1 MVTFAQA
8 QERAEEWIN
17 GDVPSYQ
24 HREVRVREFELGF
37 VVWAEDRA
45 EGPRSDGGA
54 QRLVIARD
62 SGEATLWPSLPVG
75 EVIRRYEEEYGLP
88 DAAPEPAPAPPA
100 RVDLNQTSFLLTPP
114 EWLQEAADRMG
125 IPDRREG
132 AGAGSTGSPSGATG
146 SSGSSSGSS
155 GSSSGSADGAGAR
168 PAAAAA
174 DAGAANGASGSGSSP
189 SGTSPSGSS
198 APGAPSWP
206 SAGGGSES
214 GSGGG
219 PGTPGAAT
227 PWAGTD
233 TNADA
238 GEDRSVPLPA
248 TVFSPPLSEPDDGR
262 TPPPTPPDAKTALM
276 QGGSQLPRT
285 AVAPAV
291 DGQQTPG
298 APGTPPPGGPQGAG
312 AAGTPPPGSSYG
324 YPQGPGASA
333 PGAPQGTPP
342 GAPAAPGTPPPGS
355 SYGYP
360 QGPGA
365 SAPGGAQGARP
376 PGTPGTPP
384 PGSASGSPQGPGASA
399 PGGAQGAPPPGAP
412 GTPPPPGSSYGYP
425 QGPGAQGAPPPG
437 APGTPPPPPSSYGYP
452 QAPGGAPGTPP
463 SAGPNA
469 PQPPGGSGGPGRPLA
484 PNAGDIADAA
494 TSKAQSPPRGARGGG
509 ATTPPPPGAPGTPGA
524 RPGGP
529 SAPSGPGAPGSSGGG
544 GYVPT
549 QLVSQLPPDADGP
562 EGPGQPGAPGGPGA
576 PNPPSGTPSGGVH
589 HAPTMFA
596 DPNQPGG
603 SSGGP
608 KPPGPPG
615 APGQPGTPP
624 PGAPNP
630 PSGTPAG
637 GVHHAATML
646 SGSGPGS
653 GPGAPQPPGA
663 PGAPG
668 APKPP
673 GAPGAPGQHGRP
685 GGPGA
690 PNPPGG
696 TPSAGVHHQQT
707 VLSGPGPAG
716 PAAPPPPQAPGM
728 PPGAPPQQ
736 PAPGH
741 PTPGQPMPGQPPMPG
756 PGGGPTP
763 GQPMPGQP
771 MPGGQPPAYG
781 YPPQGGQPTVGP
793 GYQAVLRYR
802 AQDGS
807 EQQLIRRSA
816 PGTPHPEW
824 QILHELRA
832 MNVPPQQVLELHT
845 ELESCELPGA
855 YCARMIRESWP
866 QARIT
871 SIAPYGTDH
880 ASRQQGM
887 AQLLAH
893 QGELH
898 QVADGPARPAPVR
911 APLPPV
917 QPAPPI
923 PPEAIGQEL
932 AAAFGPGIFRFDQAA
947 VSRQGVP
954 PIVAHT
960 LVVAGLPVDM
970 NPFFWAQAQP
980 GRPVPTLA
988 ELAQDRGVQ
997 PASDAGSY
1005 LVMGS
1010 DFGKAICVQY
1020 GTANIVAVPVEAGP
1034 GGAPVP
1040 PQFVNTGLPEFAR
1053 SLALLG
1059 RMWRLRFG
1067 LNQEQAGRWTVD
1079 FQAQLAALDPA
1090 ALGSPESWWSVLL
1103 EQMWDGLL

>member
-17 GDVPSYQ
+17 GDVPGYQ
-24 HREVRVREFELGF
+24 HREVRVREFDLGF

-45 EGPRSDGGA
+45 EGPRSDGGL

-88 DAAPEPAPAPPA
+88 DPVSDAAPAPPA

-125 IPDRREG
+125 VPGRRDG
-132 AGAGSTGSPSGATG
+132 TSGGAGS
-146 SSGSSSGSS
+146 
-155 GSSSGSADGAGAR
+155 R

-174 DAGAANGASGSGSSP
+174 AAASPVDARPPAAAVPPVDAVPAAHGGPGGSGSSRGP
-189 SGTSPSGSS
+189 GWSGGPGGALPETLPGPVAGSS
-198 APGAPSWP
+198 ASSGSPAPAVPGGGTGGTAWP
-206 SAGGGSES
+206 AAGGEA
-214 GSGGG
+214 
-219 PGTPGAAT
+219 PAAAAVPADAT

-233 TNADA
+233 TNAEPGD
-238 GEDRSVPLPA
+238 DRSVPLPA
-248 TVFSPPLSEPDDGR
+248 TVYAPQIRDVGEGAVPSPPPETAPEAR
-262 TPPPTPPDAKTALM
+262 TKLIS
-276 QGGSQLPRT
+276 GGSQLPRT
-285 AVAPAV
+285 SVAPAL
-291 DGQQTPG
+291 GEQRPPAFPQGPGGAQGPGAQGAAGAPGATPAPPPG
-298 APGTPPPGGPQGAG
+298 APSGA
-312 AAGTPPPGSSYG
+312 SSYG
-324 YPQGPGASA
+324 YPQGVPQSPAAPPSSSSQPSGAPAVPGAPGVPQSA
-333 PGAPQGTPP
+333 PGA
-342 GAPAAPGTPPPGS
+342 GA
-355 SYGYP
+355 
-360 QGPGA
+360 
-365 SAPGGAQGARP
+365 
-376 PGTPGTPP
+376 
-384 PGSASGSPQGPGASA
+384 
-399 PGGAQGAPPPGAP
+399 
-412 GTPPPPGSSYGYP
+412 
-425 QGPGAQGAPPPG
+425 
-437 APGTPPPPPSSYGYP
+437 
-452 QAPGGAPGTPP
+452 
-463 SAGPNA
+463 
-469 PQPPGGSGGPGRPLA
+469 PGRPL
-484 PNAGDIADAA
+484 PPGAGDIADAA
-494 TSKAQSPPRGARGGG
+494 TSKAQGPPRGARGAGVAG
-509 ATTPPPPGAPGTPGA
+509 TPPPPGAPGTPGA

-529 SAPSGPGAPGSSGGG
+529 APVSGPGAPGAPAG

-549 QLVSQLPPDADGP
+549 QFVSQLGPDGP
-562 EGPGQPGAPGGPGA
+562 GPAGGPGA
-576 PNPPSGTPSGGVH
+576 PQG
-589 HAPTMFA
+589 
-596 DPNQPGG
+596 
-603 SSGGP
+603 
-608 KPPGPPG
+608 PG
-615 APGQPGTPP
+615 APGAPSSPGGP
-624 PGAPNP
+624 PG
-630 PSGTPAG
+630 G

-646 SGSGPGS
+646 SGPPVG
-653 GPGAPQPPGA
+653 GPGAPLPPNAPGA

-668 APKPP
+668 RP
-673 GAPGAPGQHGRP
+673 GAPGVAGGTPPGGVHHAETMLAGP
-685 GGPGA
+685 PVGGPG
-690 PNPPGG
+690 
-696 TPSAGVHHQQT
+696 
-707 VLSGPGPAG
+707 
-716 PAAPPPPQAPGM
+716 AAPPPPPAPGAPGM
-728 PPGAPPQQ
+728 PPGAPGMPPPAPHVPGRQPFPGQQQ
-736 PAPGH
+736 PF
-741 PTPGQPMPGQPPMPG
+741 PGQPV
-756 PGGGPTP
+756 P

-771 MPGGQPPAYG
+771 MPGQQPPAYG
-781 YPPQGGQPTVGP
+781 YPQQAPPTVGP

-807 EQQLIRRSA
+807 EQQVIRRSA

-855 YCARMIRESWP
+855 YCARMIRETWP

-871 SIAPYGTDH
+871 SIASYGTDH

-898 QVADGPARPAPVR
+898 QVADGPARPGPVR

-917 QPAPPI
+917 QSAPPV
-923 PPEAIGQEL
+923 PPEAIAQEL
-932 AAAFGPGIFRFDQAA
+932 AGAFGPGVFRFDQAA

-988 ELAQDRGVQ
+988 ELAQERGVQ
-997 PASDAGSY
+997 PGADAGSY

-1010 DFGKAICVQY
+1010 DFGKAVCVQY

-1079 FQAQLAALDPA
+1079 FQAQLAAIDPA